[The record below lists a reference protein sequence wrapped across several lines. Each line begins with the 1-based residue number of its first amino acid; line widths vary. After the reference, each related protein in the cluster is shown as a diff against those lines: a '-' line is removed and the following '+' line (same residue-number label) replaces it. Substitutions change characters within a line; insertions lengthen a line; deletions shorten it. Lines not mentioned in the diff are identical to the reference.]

1 MSTKFTSCIMILSWF
16 LEQEYHSIQN
26 YMLKFNQK
34 EALKTSV
41 YMLVDVTAILDNG
54 KFKDNG
60 KNKPLSGLMMQ
71 SAKFC

>member
-1 MSTKFTSCIMILSWF
+1 
-16 LEQEYHSIQN
+16 
-26 YMLKFNQK
+26 MLKFNQK